1 MARRP
6 LSSWAAL
13 GAHLDGG
20 DAAAM
25 GPSALEPFLAHVQ
38 ADPVLRRQVSCSDLL
53 RFSGRSV

>member
-1 MARRP
+1 
-6 LSSWAAL
+6 
-13 GAHLDGG
+13 
-20 DAAAM
+20 M